1 MSKSG
6 IILKAHKGQKH
17 NSSIDQLP
25 AKNIITALTATKID
39 PSFLAPTGAQE
50 MALSVRL
57 SVCVS
62 VTFMNSSLN
71 LHSFF
76 TQS

>member
-1 MSKSG
+1 MKP
-6 IILKAHKGQKH
+6 ILTEKNPVA
-17 NSSIDQLP
+17 QL
-25 AKNIITALTATKID
+25 
-39 PSFLAPTGAQE
+39 FLAPTGAQE